1 MNKGEITGSI
11 FSKASKAFDTLGHT
25 QIINNLSSCG
35 VEGIEKEFFTDY
47 LFNRKQTVCIGKETS
62 DTQPVTCGVPQGS
75 ILGPLLF
82 LVAFNGIRNTLRHC
96 KIITYADDTVI
107 YTSGKRK
114 EDVEKALQEDFTSLA
129 DWLEL
134 NDLIIN
140 LKKGKT
146 ECTLFGTC
154 QRVKNQS
161 LDVKYRHHS
170 ILFTDTYKY
179 LGVQL
184 DQTLS
189 LRSHLESTYKKAA
202 GRLYLLKRV
211 RFQLTTDAALSIYKS
226 MLLPLFIYCSILNA
240 NPSRTHQERID
251 NFENRAQR
259 IVYRSGNP
267 NGNQQLISVK
277 ELNKKRVCLQV
288 FKCMIGETCENFQN
302 YFEIMNNKTRNRN
315 CLIRLRVA
323 KLE

>member
-1 MNKGEITGSI
+1 MHLIW
-11 FSKASKAFDTLGHT
+11 
-25 QIINNLSSCG
+25 
-35 VEGIEKEFFTDY
+35 Y
-47 LFNRKQTVCIGKETS
+47 L
-62 DTQPVTCGVPQGS
+62 
-75 ILGPLLF
+75 
-82 LVAFNGIRNTLRHC
+82 
-96 KIITYADDTVI
+96 
-107 YTSGKRK
+107 
-114 EDVEKALQEDFTSLA
+114 
-129 DWLEL
+129 
-134 NDLIIN
+134 
-140 LKKGKT
+140 
-146 ECTLFGTC
+146 
-154 QRVKNQS
+154 
-161 LDVKYRHHS
+161 KYRHHS

-189 LRSHLESTYKKAA
+189 LRHLESTYKKAA

-226 MLLPLFIYCSILNA
+226 MLLPLFTYCSILNA

-323 KLE
+323 KLECYRKSFCFNGAREFNELPLKIRSSKTASEFLKFYKECFNI

>member
-1 MNKGEITGSI
+1 MHLIW
-11 FSKASKAFDTLGHT
+11 
-25 QIINNLSSCG
+25 
-35 VEGIEKEFFTDY
+35 Y
-47 LFNRKQTVCIGKETS
+47 L
-62 DTQPVTCGVPQGS
+62 
-75 ILGPLLF
+75 
-82 LVAFNGIRNTLRHC
+82 
-96 KIITYADDTVI
+96 
-107 YTSGKRK
+107 
-114 EDVEKALQEDFTSLA
+114 
-129 DWLEL
+129 
-134 NDLIIN
+134 
-140 LKKGKT
+140 
-146 ECTLFGTC
+146 
-154 QRVKNQS
+154 
-161 LDVKYRHHS
+161 KYRHHS

-189 LRSHLESTYKKAA
+189 LRHLESTYKKAA

-226 MLLPLFIYCSILNA
+226 MLLPLFTYCSILNA

-323 KLE
+323 KLECYSFCFNGAREFNKLPLKIRSSKTTTGPIE

>member
-1 MNKGEITGSI
+1 M
-11 FSKASKAFDTLGHT
+11 
-25 QIINNLSSCG
+25 SSCG

-62 DTQPVTCGVPQGS
+62 DTQHVTCGVPQGS

-82 LVAFNGIRNTLRHC
+82 LVAFNGIGNTLRHC

-154 QRVKNQS
+154 QLVKKHS
-161 LDVKYRHHS
+161 FGREISPPLHLIHRH
-170 ILFTDTYKY
+170 
-179 LGVQL
+179 
-184 DQTLS
+184 
-189 LRSHLESTYKKAA
+189 
-202 GRLYLLKRV
+202 
-211 RFQLTTDAALSIYKS
+211 
-226 MLLPLFIYCSILNA
+226 
-240 NPSRTHQERID
+240 
-251 NFENRAQR
+251 
-259 IVYRSGNP
+259 
-267 NGNQQLISVK
+267 
-277 ELNKKRVCLQV
+277 
-288 FKCMIGETCENFQN
+288 
-302 YFEIMNNKTRNRN
+302 
-315 CLIRLRVA
+315 
-323 KLE
+323 

>member
-1 MNKGEITGSI
+1 MVSYHPAFKLGKITPIYKSGSKHEMDNYRPITVLPVCSKILEKCIHNQLLTYLEDLKLLSSRQFGYRKQRNTELAATLLLDEVRENMNKGEITGSI

-82 LVAFNGIRNTLRHC
+82 LVAFNGIGNTLRHC
-96 KIITYADDTVI
+96 KIITYAYDTVI

-179 LGVQL
+179 LGV
-184 DQTLS
+184 
-189 LRSHLESTYKKAA
+189 
-202 GRLYLLKRV
+202 
-211 RFQLTTDAALSIYKS
+211 
-226 MLLPLFIYCSILNA
+226 
-240 NPSRTHQERID
+240 
-251 NFENRAQR
+251 
-259 IVYRSGNP
+259 
-267 NGNQQLISVK
+267 
-277 ELNKKRVCLQV
+277 
-288 FKCMIGETCENFQN
+288 
-302 YFEIMNNKTRNRN
+302 
-315 CLIRLRVA
+315 
-323 KLE
+323 

>member
-1 MNKGEITGSI
+1 MDNYRPITVLPVCSKILEKCIHNQLLTYLEDLKLLSSRQFGYRKQRNTELAATLLLDEVRENMNRGEITGSI
-11 FSKASKAFDTLGHT
+11 FIDLSKAFDTLGHA

-82 LVAFNGIRNTLRHC
+82 LVAFNGIGNTLRHC

-146 ECTLFGTC
+146 ECTLFGT
-154 QRVKNQS
+154 
-161 LDVKYRHHS
+161 
-170 ILFTDTYKY
+170 
-179 LGVQL
+179 
-184 DQTLS
+184 
-189 LRSHLESTYKKAA
+189 
-202 GRLYLLKRV
+202 
-211 RFQLTTDAALSIYKS
+211 
-226 MLLPLFIYCSILNA
+226 
-240 NPSRTHQERID
+240 
-251 NFENRAQR
+251 
-259 IVYRSGNP
+259 
-267 NGNQQLISVK
+267 
-277 ELNKKRVCLQV
+277 
-288 FKCMIGETCENFQN
+288 
-302 YFEIMNNKTRNRN
+302 
-315 CLIRLRVA
+315 
-323 KLE
+323 